1 MKKVINSIIFSIS
14 LLCSPLLLS
23 DNKDTHEVVL
33 TSEMVHFLDGKAIG
47 INAGVIK
54 RMLQVRR
61 EIKKLQFG
69 TQTTNRAIPEGHY
82 SFEGKIY
89 SIHALALLESQL
101 EIDFYQNKAEYL
113 QNCQSHARELAELE
127 ASYNTI
133 KNKLKFV
140 LAQARSEFEEKVAP
154 FANNVRSA
162 KDQMIVLITESC
174 QKHNRADCFLL
185 KWAEA
190 PDNIEMQY
198 FHDQVTTFKALDQFC
213 TDFTHFLDDVMRS
226 CPKAM
231 AQFKKLMDDQH
242 KR

>member
-1 MKKVINSIIFSIS
+1 MSSIIFSIS
-14 LLCSPLLLS
+14 LLCSPFLMS
-23 DNKDTHEVVL
+23 DTKDGHEVIL

-69 TQTTNRAIPEGHY
+69 TQTTNRTLPEGHY
-82 SFEGKIY
+82 SFEGKVY
-89 SIHALALLESQL
+89 SIHGLALLESQL
-101 EIDFYQNKAEYL
+101 EIEYYQKESEYL
-113 QNCQSHARELAELE
+113 ENRQAYARELAALE
-127 ASYNTI
+127 AAYHTV
-133 KNKLKFV
+133 KNKLKVV
-140 LAQARSEFEEKVAP
+140 LTQARAEFEEKVAP

-174 QKHNRADCFLL
+174 QKHNRSDCFLL

-190 PDNIEMQY
+190 PDNTEMQY